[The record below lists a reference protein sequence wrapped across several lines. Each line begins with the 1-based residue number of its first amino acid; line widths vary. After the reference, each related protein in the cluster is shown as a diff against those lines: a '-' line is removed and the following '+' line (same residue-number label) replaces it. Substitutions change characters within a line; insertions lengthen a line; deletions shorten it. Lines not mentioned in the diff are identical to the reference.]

1 VAAFASCSDRRPV
14 KNEPERLFD
23 AHAPALYRYLVR
35 LTGDADLAADGVQ
48 GTFLRVVEGRAVH
61 DIERAWLFKVAT
73 NLVLEELRG
82 SSRRTRLLRDNAARY
97 PSGDAPPDPH
107 ERIESLERHE
117 RALRA
122 LGALTEK
129 ERSAVL
135 MREEGFSHR
144 EIADAVGTTT
154 GSVGTLI
161 ARALLK
167 FADAIGVETP

>member
-1 VAAFASCSDRRPV
+1 VTTDAQ
-14 KNEPERLFD
+14 RLFD

-48 GTFLRVVEGRAVH
+48 GAFLRLIEGRANGGV
-61 DIERAWLFKVAT
+61 ERGWLFKVAT

-82 SSRRTRLLRDNAARY
+82 SSRRARLLRDNPQRF

-107 ERIESLERHE
+107 ERVESLERHD

-122 LGALTEK
+122 LAGLTEK

-135 MREEGFSHR
+135 MREEGFSHK
-144 EIADAVGTTT
+144 EIADTVGTTT
-154 GSVGTLI
+154 SSVGTLI

-167 FADAIGVETP
+167 FSEALGDQPS

>member
-1 VAAFASCSDRRPV
+1 MHDA
-14 KNEPERLFD
+14 ERLFT

-35 LTGDADLAADGVQ
+35 LTADADLAADGVQ
-48 GTFLRVVEGRAVH
+48 TTFVRLIERPPAGEL
-61 DIERAWLFKVAT
+61 ERAWLFKVAT
-73 NLVLEELRG
+73 NVVLGELRAG
-82 SSRRTRLLRDNAARY
+82 SRRARILRGNAGR
-97 PSGDAPPDPH
+97 APIADPPASPL
-107 ERIESLERHE
+107 EQVESRERHE

-122 LGALTEK
+122 LSTLSEK

-144 EIADAVGTTT
+144 EIAEAVGTTT

-167 FADAIGVETP
+167 FADAVGEMRP

>member
-1 VAAFASCSDRRPV
+1 MNDA
-14 KNEPERLFD
+14 ERLFN

-35 LTGDADLAADGVQ
+35 LTGDADLAADCVQ
-48 GTFLRVVEGRAVH
+48 DTFVRVLDRRVGGE
-61 DIERAWLFKVAT
+61 IERAWLFRVAT
-73 NLVLEELRG
+73 NAAFEFGRTSSRHVRILRG
-82 SSRRTRLLRDNAARY
+82 GAGRA
-97 PSGDAPPDPH
+97 PMGDAPPSPLEH
-107 ERIESLERHE
+107 VESVERHE

-122 LGALTEK
+122 LATLNEK

-144 EIADAVGTTT
+144 EIAQAVGTTT

-167 FADAIGVETP
+167 FADAAGEGES